1 MYFCRMKEFKGMG
14 DKCAHA
20 LNPQAAM
27 LFYAYSTLPARCQR
41 DAEAPL
47 AAATRSVTHFDNRC
61 SFMVNSTSLTRRI
74 MLEVVDNHLGPS
86 NLGMRQFDG
95 WSENDKIGI
104 FLQ

>member
-1 MYFCRMKEFKGMG
+1 MYFCRMKEFKEMG

-27 LFYAYSTLPARCQR
+27 LFYAYSTLPPPRCQG
-41 DAEAPL
+41 DAGAPL
-47 AAATRSVTHFDNRC
+47 AAARSFTHFDNRC